1 MKYET
6 FEKLQLRGTIFMEL
20 KYFNFCYAL
29 STHGKE
35 IATFVSKS
43 KKKYKKIKDKRSNTI
58 HMEPKKKD
66 LWLKKKEKN
75 KRTILFSN
83 NIVLYANMVPSKKT
97 KASNC
102 KIFQIHF
109 FFVFAKQS
117 S

>member
-43 KKKYKKIKDKRSNTI
+43 KKNTKR
-58 HMEPKKKD
+58 
-66 LWLKKKEKN
+66 
-75 KRTILFSN
+75 
-83 NIVLYANMVPSKKT
+83 
-97 KASNC
+97 
-102 KIFQIHF
+102 
-109 FFVFAKQS
+109 
-117 S
+117 

>member
-1 MKYET
+1 
-6 FEKLQLRGTIFMEL
+6 
-20 KYFNFCYAL
+20 
-29 STHGKE
+29 
-35 IATFVSKS
+35 
-43 KKKYKKIKDKRSNTI
+43 
-58 HMEPKKKD
+58 MEPKKKD

-109 FFVFAKQS
+109 FLFLQNNRPNQIS
-117 S
+117 QP